1 MITSIECIPCLL
13 RQTLDA
19 ARMAEVDQEIQASIM
34 RKVLALLSE
43 MDLFQS
49 PPELAQKIHRII
61 RDTTGVVDPYDEIKH
76 KLNKT
81 AMDLYPE
88 LTRMVQTAADPLTM
102 AVRLAIAGNAIDM
115 GVNGQLQTEDVL
127 KIVEGVVEEPF
138 FGNVENFRSALK
150 QAKSILYLAD
160 NSGEIVFDR
169 VLIEHISLD
178 RVTLVVRGGPVINDA
193 TRVDAQEVGLDK
205 LVEVIDNGSDAPGT
219 ILKDCSIEFQN
230 RFHNTDLIISK
241 GQGNFETLND
251 VPGNVYFLFKTKC
264 ALIRDHTQQPVGTQV
279 LLQTQAKLAETISYA

>member
-19 ARMAEVDQEIQASIM
+19 ARMAGVDQEIQARIM
-34 RKVLALLSE
+34 HKVLALLSE

-61 RDTTGVVDPYDEIKH
+61 RDTTGVADPYEEIKH
-76 KLNKT
+76 KLNKA

-88 LTRMVQTAADPLTM
+88 LKRMVQTAADPLTM

-115 GVNGQLQTEDVL
+115 GVNGHFQSRDVL
-127 KIVEGVVEEPF
+127 RIVATAVEEPF
-138 FGNVENFRSALK
+138 SGDIKSFRSALK

-219 ILKDCSIEFQN
+219 ILKDCSVEFQN
-230 RFHNTDLIISK
+230 RFHNADLIISK
-241 GQGNFETLND
+241 GQGNYETLND